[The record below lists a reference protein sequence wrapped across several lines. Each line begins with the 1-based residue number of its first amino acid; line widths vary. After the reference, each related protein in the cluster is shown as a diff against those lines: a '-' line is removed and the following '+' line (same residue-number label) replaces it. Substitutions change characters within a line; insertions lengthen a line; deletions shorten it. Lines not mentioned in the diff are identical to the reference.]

1 MTVYHVYQAKRHLLD
16 CLDDNCSL
24 SCYQTSRSYV
34 RTYVYVYV
42 YVYGCLRLR
51 GCKKNTVWVVAF
63 CQSLASSSSF
73 DTLKIAARPQT
84 TMVPTVHKW
93 TFNQRDMGTETMW
106 TWEKEEGV
114 CKQKKGIHKHNCM
127 LDVIECRISWLKRT

>member
-1 MTVYHVYQAKRHLLD
+1 LLAIA
-16 CLDDNCSL
+16 
-24 SCYQTSRSYV
+24 
-34 RTYVYVYV
+34 
-42 YVYGCLRLR
+42 RLQ
-51 GCKKNTVWVVAF
+51 KKYRVVVAF

-114 CKQKKGIHKHNCM
+114 QTKKGIHQHNCM

>member
-34 RTYVYVYV
+34 RTYVYVYE

-51 GCKKNTVWVVAF
+51 GCKKNTVWWVVAF

-114 CKQKKGIHKHNCM
+114 QTKKGIHKHNCM
-127 LDVIECRISWLKRT
+127 LDVIECRISWLNRT

>member
-1 MTVYHVYQAKRHLLD
+1 MIIAPFRVTRRPDRPYVR
-16 CLDDNCSL
+16 
-24 SCYQTSRSYV
+24 TYV

-42 YVYGCLRLR
+42 YVYVYGCLRSRLR

-73 DTLKIAARPQT
+73 DTLNIAARPQT

-114 CKQKKGIHKHNCM
+114 QTKKGIHQHNCM